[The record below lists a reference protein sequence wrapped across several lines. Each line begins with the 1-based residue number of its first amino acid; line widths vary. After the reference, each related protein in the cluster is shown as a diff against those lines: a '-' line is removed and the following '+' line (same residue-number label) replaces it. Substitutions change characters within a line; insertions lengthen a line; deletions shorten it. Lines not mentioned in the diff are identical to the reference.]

1 MIAGIS
7 VKFNENT
14 SRVHHI
20 PGSGPQGTLLGVYW
34 STSHSATTM
43 LTVLMKPSGL
53 NMNWYLCLSSYNVKN
68 HVPCNIGVDPHRKP
82 TQTYIYSIS
91 Q

>member
-34 STSHSATTM
+34 STSYSATTM

-53 NMNWYLCLSSYNVKN
+53 NMKMASRTGIFVSLPITLKIMY
-68 HVPCNIGVDPHRKP
+68 PAM
-82 TQTYIYSIS
+82 
-91 Q
+91 